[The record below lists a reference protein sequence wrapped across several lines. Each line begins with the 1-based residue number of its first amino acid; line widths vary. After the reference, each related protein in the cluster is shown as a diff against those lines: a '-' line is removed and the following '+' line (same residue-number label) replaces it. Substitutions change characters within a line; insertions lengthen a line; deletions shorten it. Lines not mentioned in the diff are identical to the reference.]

1 MGRKS
6 PPPPTIIMPP
16 PPPPPSVV
24 TDVTPQE
31 SYSDAA
37 DYLRRLDDREK
48 AIEARRWSAGE
59 TPSNVRSSHAAVNL
73 RAAEDAVKYGN
84 TSPGPAPQ
92 FGSQATFG
100 GLGGTQAII
109 DQLAPKAGQ
118 GSASRQARIRPTVSG
133 GLPNT
138 LGTRA
143 TGPEAR
149 LAAAQ
154 EAYAL
159 ALAQKKSEKFSYP
172 EFEEPSWADRDWY
185 PVIDKWR
192 ERSDFEELGDNTP
205 KAVPLTS

>member
-16 PPPPPSVV
+16 PPPPPQVI

-59 TPSNVRSSHAAVNL
+59 TPGAVRSSHAAVNL

-84 TSPGPAPQ
+84 TAPGPAPQ
-92 FGSQATFG
+92 FGSQASFG
-100 GLGGTQAII
+100 GLGGTQSII
-109 DQLAPKAGQ
+109 NQLAPKASS
-118 GSASRQARIRPTVSG
+118 GSASRQARIRPTVQ

-138 LGTRA
+138 LGTAA

-154 EAYAL
+154 EAYAK
-159 ALAQKKSEKFSYP
+159 AIAQKRGEQFSYP

-185 PVIDKWR
+185 DTIKKWDD
-192 ERSDFEELGDNTP
+192 RSDKVEIGDATP
-205 KAVPLTS
+205 KIIK

>member
-16 PPPPPSVV
+16 PPPPPQVI

-59 TPSNVRSSHAAVNL
+59 TPGNVRSSHAAVNL

-84 TSPGPAPQ
+84 TAPGPAPQ
-92 FGSQATFG
+92 FGSQASFG
-100 GLGGTQAII
+100 GLGGTQSII
-109 DQLAPKAGQ
+109 NQLAPRASS
-118 GSASRQARIRPTVSG
+118 GSASRQARIRPTVQ

-138 LGTRA
+138 LGTAA

-154 EAYAL
+154 EAYAK
-159 ALAQKKSEKFSYP
+159 AIAQKKGEQFYYP
-172 EFEEPSWADRDWY
+172 EYEEPSWADRDWY
-185 PVIDKWR
+185 DTIKKWDD
-192 ERSDFEELGDNTP
+192 RSDKVEIGDAEP
-205 KAVPLTS
+205 KIIK